1 MNISEFTK
9 REKNAHLFSIKYK
22 GIPLWELVRFD
33 IFNEYV
39 DRCKIDFKIPLY
51 LKFKRWTN
59 TIIGIIFSNPLFFL
73 SRKDILVI
81 RASRKSN
88 ANGILVD
95 PYTFDF
101 EKKFSNKGI
110 YESNMDFVTYK
121 LFVPN
126 IIIIDSISRWGSM
139 LFLKFIKN
147 KIIDNKLNEQ
157 IQLICNAFPE
167 KELEPFIRQKVVKF
181 IIAYKLYTFILRRR
195 NPRNIYLTN
204 YIHKHA
210 LIYSAKKLNIKTI
223 EIQHGFITPLFSDY
237 HFPGVIK
244 DSLLL
249 FPEVFYYLSEN
260 LKYKVELPLSDF
272 NIKPFQGVFFSE
284 KLKRSKLM
292 EKDSKAI
299 LFISTNYKEF
309 LIFIEDFCRL
319 LESKGENLHIY
330 FKPHPYEYSYI
341 DMNYIANLKI
351 KYNLNFINKNEDIYE
366 YLGKIKYIVTVQSTL
381 LFEAIDYGNTVYC
394 IKLKDYETVIPF
406 INDRIVHLVENTEDL
421 YNAIEKDFSK

>member
-9 REKNAHLFSIKYK
+9 REKNAHLFSIEYK
-22 GIPLWELVRFD
+22 DIPLWELVRFD

-88 ANGILVD
+88 ANGNLVD

-121 LFVPN
+121 LFIPN
-126 IIIIDSISRWGSM
+126 IIIIDSISRWCSIF
-139 LFLKFIKN
+139 FLKFAKN
-147 KIIDNKLNEQ
+147 KIIDHKLNEQ
-157 IQLICNAFPE
+157 IQLICNVFPE
-167 KELEPFIRQKVVKF
+167 KVLEPFIRQKVVKF
-181 IIAYKLYTFILRRR
+181 IIAYRLYTFILRRR

-210 LIYSAKKLNIKTI
+210 LIYSAKRLNIKTI
-223 EIQHGFITPLFSDY
+223 EIQHGFITPLFCDY
-237 HFPGVIK
+237 HFPDVIK

-249 FPEVFYYLSEN
+249 FPDIFYYLSEN

-272 NIKPFQGVFFSE
+272 NIKPFLGSFFSD
-284 KLKRSKLM
+284 KLKRNELTK
-292 EKDSKAI
+292 KDAKSI
-299 LFISTNYKEF
+299 LFISTDYKEF
-309 LIFIEDFCRL
+309 LIFIENFCKL
-319 LESKGENLHIY
+319 IDSKGENLRIY
-330 FKPHPYEYSYI
+330 FKPHPFEYPYI
-341 DMNYIANLKI
+341 DMNNIANLKN
-351 KYNLNFINKNEDIYE
+351 KYNLNFINKNEDIYD
-366 YLGKIKYIVTVQSTL
+366 YLAKIKYVVTVQSTL
-381 LFEAIDYGNTVYC
+381 LFEAIDYGNKVYC

-406 INDRIVHLVENTEDL
+406 IKDRIVHLVKNAEDL
-421 YNAIEKDFSK
+421 YHAIENDF